1 MDVAE
6 ATALLE
12 TEELELAEL
21 ELVDGDVP
29 GLL

>member
-12 TEELELAEL
+12 TEELELDEL